1 MSPPKKTA
9 TPKQNKKTHAL
20 KFSCNVRFIV
30 NGPFFLFFILVYV
43 IFIYHLMLHYPFAF
57 LSCVMFNVRNLMVA
71 KSCMHDGILFNS

>member
-1 MSPPKKTA
+1 MSKIIKLLV
-9 TPKQNKKTHAL
+9 KFRKDFGL
-20 KFSCNVRFIV
+20 KCAYNVRFIV
-30 NGPFFLFFILVYV
+30 NGPFKKTFFLVYV